1 MKNPGNQRIIPRIT
15 PHHLELTSMAKMR
28 VRLCTQVGVISLIK
42 ACEIVFIN
50 IFFLIYRF

>member
-1 MKNPGNQRIIPRIT
+1 MKNPGNLRIIPRIT
-15 PHHLELTSMAKMR
+15 PYHLELTSMAKMR

-50 IFFLIYRF
+50 IFFFYRF